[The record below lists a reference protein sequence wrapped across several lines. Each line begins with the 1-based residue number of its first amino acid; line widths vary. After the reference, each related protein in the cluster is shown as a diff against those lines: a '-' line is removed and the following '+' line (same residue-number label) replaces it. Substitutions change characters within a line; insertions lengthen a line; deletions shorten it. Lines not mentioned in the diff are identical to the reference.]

1 MKSTTE
7 KSRDKENKKKEM
19 VTFGGGGGLSRKS
32 SLLKWHLSKDQR
44 EIRKKP

>member
-19 VTFGGGGGLSRKS
+19 VTFGGGGT
-32 SLLKWHLSKDQR
+32 LKEVLTAKVAF
-44 EIRKKP
+44 E